1 MFPNIHRICGGHL
14 SIMSQPQTE
23 EEIKHLHALELEE
36 QKWAYR
42 KEELQYLEAGQ
53 HLRSLN
59 QLMWQVPS
67 LAIGITG
74 GLWYGATLVND
85 ETTRRFLLTFSAIVD
100 FLTVVTLWRLRSII
114 GMHIAHQRRFANL
127 TDHDR
132 FRRTVIICW
141 SVALITAATGGAT
154 GTCFP
159 SLFDKKESVA
169 PQAAPITS
177 ACLQSNIAIA
187 PLCGIYMATPMS
199 EQKRCAR

>member
-1 MFPNIHRICGGHL
+1 
-14 SIMSQPQTE
+14 MSLPQTD
-23 EEIKHLHALELEE
+23 EEIRHLHALELEE
-36 QKWAYR
+36 RKWAYR

-59 QLMWQVPS
+59 QLMWQVPG

-100 FLTVVTLWRLRSII
+100 VLTIITLWRLRSII

-127 TDHDR
+127 TNQDR

-141 SVALITAATGGAT
+141 SVALASAAIGGAM
-154 GTCFP
+154 GTWFP
-159 SLFDKKESVA
+159 SLFDKKASVTSSM
-169 PQAAPITS
+169 API
-177 ACLQSNIAIA
+177 APVCLQSSVTTA
-187 PLCGIYMATPMS
+187 PLCGIYMATPLS
-199 EQKRCAR
+199 EQKKCAR